1 MLFLILMVLKRKR
14 KREYYKE
21 FKIFR
26 GVFDEHTML
35 ILYRLLNK
43 NRISVESLIKEGKES
58 VILSGKTKEG
68 DWIAIKVYRT
78 EACDFKSMW
87 KYLVGDPRFKK
98 VKKKRHS
105 VVKLWCQ
112 REFKNLKIAQDAGV
126 DCPKPYDFK
135 ENVLIISFIGSGRE
149 LAPMLINIVPKNLE
163 EVYKEVLDNLKK
175 LINAGLVH
183 GDLSA
188 YNILFWDKA
197 YFIDFSHGTVIKSP
211 IALDLLKRDVKNV
224 NSYFSKLGIQT
235 DTEKIYKELEQVIKE
250 KVVK

>member
-1 MLFLILMVLKRKR
+1 MPMVLKRKR

-21 FKIFR
+21 FKIFH
-26 GVFDEHTML
+26 GVFDENTMMV
-35 ILYRLLNK
+35 LYRLLNK

-58 VILSGKTKEG
+58 VILSGKSKEG
-68 DWIAIKVYRT
+68 DWVAIKVYRI

-87 KYLVGDPRFKK
+87 KYLVFDPRFQKAKK
-98 VKKKRHS
+98 NKFA

-112 REFKNLKIAQDAGV
+112 REFRNLNVADAAGV
-126 DCPKPYDFK
+126 NCPKSYDFMD
-135 ENVLIISFIGSGRE
+135 NVLITSFIGDGKDF
-149 LAPMLINIVPKNLE
+149 APMLIDIVPKNLE
-163 EVYKEVLDNLKK
+163 ELYEEVLDNLRK

-188 YNILFWDKA
+188 YNILFWDKI
-197 YFIDFSHGTVIKSP
+197 YFIDFSHGTMINSP
-211 IALDLLKRDVKNV
+211 IALDLLKRDIKNV
-224 NSYFSKLGIQT
+224 NSYFSKLGINT

>member
-1 MLFLILMVLKRKR
+1 MVLKRKK
-14 KREYYKE
+14 KREYYKG
-21 FKIFR
+21 FKIVH

-35 ILYRLLNK
+35 VLYRLLNK

-58 VILSGKTKEG
+58 VILSGKTMEG
-68 DWIAIKVYRT
+68 EWVAIKVYRT

-87 KYLVGDPRFKK
+87 KYLVGDPRFKR

-105 VVKLWCQ
+105 VVKLWCR
-112 REFKNLKIAQDAGV
+112 REFKNLRIAQAAGV
-126 DCPKPYDFK
+126 DCPKPYAFK
-135 ENVLIISFIGSGRE
+135 ENVLIMTFIGDE
-149 LAPMLINIVPKNLE
+149 EEFAPMLINIVPKNLE

-188 YNILFWDKA
+188 YNILFWDKV
-197 YFIDFSHGTVIKSP
+197 YFIDFSHGTIIKNP
-211 IALDLLKRDVKNV
+211 IALNLLKRDIKNV

-235 DTEKIYKELEQVIKE
+235 NTEKIYKELEQVIKE
-250 KVVK
+250 RVVK